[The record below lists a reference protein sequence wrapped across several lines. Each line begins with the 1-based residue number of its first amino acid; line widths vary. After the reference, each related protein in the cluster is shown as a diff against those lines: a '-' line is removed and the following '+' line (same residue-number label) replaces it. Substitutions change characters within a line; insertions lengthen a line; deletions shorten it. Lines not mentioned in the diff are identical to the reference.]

1 MEMATAPDPGVE
13 VAWAPHPG
21 SQALFLS
28 CPIYEVLYTGTRGPG
43 KTDALLMDFA
53 QHCER
58 GYGDAWRGVLFRH
71 EYKPLQEVVA
81 KSKRWFNKIFA
92 DRVRFLESKG
102 DYKWVWQSGEELM
115 FRAVK
120 RKADYWDYHGFEIPW
135 IGWEELT
142 AWPDPAV
149 YHVFK
154 SINRSSHPDVPRKY
168 RATCN
173 PYGPGHN
180 WVKAYFIDPSPA
192 GVPFTPDPGQMQD
205 VLGEE
210 LSAELDEL
218 DRGLRTV
225 TLHGHY
231 SENRSLME
239 AEPDYP
245 AKIRASAS
253 NPAQAKAWLTDDW
266 DIVSGGMFDDVWQRE
281 VHVLEGWAPEDTPA
295 SWRIDRAFDW
305 GGSAPFS
312 VGWWAESDGTKAPN
326 GHVYPRGTL
335 FRIAE
340 WYGWNGTP
348 NEGLRLTDKQIAQG
362 IAEREERMGVDGR
375 VKPGPADPSIF
386 NDEYSGQ
393 GTQYSRMRSA
403 ASSVRFVEADN
414 TRQTGWQAMRGMFDE
429 ALKEL
434 PDREGRPEDS
444 CLYVFEDCRQFI
456 RTVPTLPRDDRDPDD
471 ADTDAEDHI
480 ADETRYRVMA
490 PDRQAKVSSFRV

>member
-1 MEMATAPDPGVE
+1 MVSGTATDTEADV
-13 VAWAPHPG
+13 VWAPHPG
-21 SQALFLS
+21 SQVLFLG
-28 CPIYEVLYTGTRGPG
+28 CPLYEVLYTGTRGPG

-53 QHCER
+53 QHCEQ
-58 GYGDAWRGVLFRH
+58 GYGDAWRGILFRH
-71 EYKPLQEVVA
+71 EYKPLQEVIA
-81 KSKRWFNKIFA
+81 KSKRWFNQIFG

-102 DYKWVWQSGEELM
+102 DYKWLWQSGEELM

-120 RKADYWDYHGFEIPW
+120 KKADYWDYHGFEIPW

-154 SINRSSHPDVPRKY
+154 SVNRSSHPDVPRKY

-180 WVKAYFIDPSPA
+180 WVKSYFIDPAPP
-192 GVPFTPDPGQMQD
+192 GVPFTPEPDHLED
-205 VLGEE
+205 ALGEE
-210 LSAELDEL
+210 LTSELDEM
-218 DRGLRTV
+218 DEGLRAV

-231 SENRSLME
+231 SENRALME

-266 DIVSGGMFDDVWQRE
+266 DIVSGGMFDDVWKRE
-281 VHVLEGWAPEDTPA
+281 VHVIDGWAPADTPA

-305 GGSAPFS
+305 GSSAPFS
-312 VGWWAESDGTKAPN
+312 VGWWAESDGTRAPN
-326 GHVYPRGTL
+326 GRTYPRGTL

-348 NEGLRLTDKQIAQG
+348 NEGLRLTDEQIAEG
-362 IAEREERMGVDGR
+362 IAEREEHMGIDGR
-375 VKPGPADPSIF
+375 VKPGPADTTIF
-386 NDEYSGQ
+386 DADPGRDSQAE
-393 GTQYSRMRSA
+393 RMRKA
-403 ASSVRFVEADN
+403 ASSVRFVEADK
-414 TRQTGWQAMRGMFDE
+414 TRQAGWQAMRGMLDE
-429 ALKEL
+429 ALKVL
-434 PDREGRPEDS
+434 PDREGRPEDP
-444 CLYVFEDCRQFI
+444 CLYVFERCRQFI
-456 RTVPTLPRDDRDPDD
+456 RTVPTLPRDERDPDD
-471 ADTDAEDHI
+471 ADTEAEDHI

-490 PDRQAKVSSFRV
+490 PDRKAKVSSFRV